1 MTDRQDEVGPN
12 NKSSG
17 DDVNDP
23 EPIRIRRRAA
33 SFRSRFP
40 AVKGDGSGSEKL
52 RFDKFQ
58 LKFLRQAD
66 ASEISRTNQ
75 AISRTLLYCC

>member
-1 MTDRQDEVGPN
+1 MRNQL
-12 NKSSG
+12 K
-17 DDVNDP
+17 
-23 EPIRIRRRAA
+23 IRRRAA

-40 AVKGDGSGSEKL
+40 VVKGDGSGFEKL

-66 ASEISRTNQ
+66 ASEINRASE
-75 AISRTLLYCC
+75 AISRSLLYYS